1 MDLTFQATDPEGDLL
16 TADELCEALTRSG
29 FKARLIGEAAAPEII
44 LDDTEKLILEIN
56 FEGVVQSIILR
67 VTADADEQAA
77 DQLAASLDELGY
89 EYLDEDLI

>member
-1 MDLTFQATDPEGDLL
+1 MDLSFQATDPEGDLL
-16 TADELCEALTRSG
+16 TADELCEALIRNG
-29 FKARLIGEAAAPEII
+29 FKAVLTGEAESPEVI
-44 LDDTEKLILEIN
+44 LDDTEKLVLEVD

-77 DQLAASLDELGY
+77 DQLAASLDGLGY

>member
-1 MDLTFQATDPEGDLL
+1 MDLTFQASDPEGDLL
-16 TADELCEALTRSG
+16 TADELCEALIRYG
-29 FKARLIGEAAAPEII
+29 FKARLTGETEAPEIL
-44 LDDTEKLILEIN
+44 LDNTEQLVLEVD